1 MGSPIL
7 AAAADSQL
15 NVRVGVE
22 QTTGD
27 YGGGEALTDRYLP
40 VTLQYSANRLGF
52 RVTVPY
58 LELEFSDP
66 TTGTTFTESGLGDV
80 VLGFTFYDAYRSR
93 DGSVLIDLTGKI
105 KLGTADEAVGLGT
118 GETDYAVQA
127 DFFKLFGRATFVGSL
142 GYKVRGEPVGFALED
157 SWLLSTGG
165 MYRFSDRTS
174 GGLFLDYRE
183 SAVAG
188 AVAIRELTASV
199 SRQLNVPWRLQA
211 YLVHGVSDA
220 SADYG
225 AGLSIRRNF

>member
-1 MGSPIL
+1 
-7 AAAADSQL
+7 
-15 NVRVGVE
+15 
-22 QTTGD
+22 
-27 YGGGEALTDRYLP
+27 
-40 VTLQYSANRLGF
+40 
-52 RVTVPY
+52 
-58 LELEFSDP
+58 
-66 TTGTTFTESGLGDV
+66 
-80 VLGFTFYDAYRSR
+80 
-93 DGSVLIDLTGKI
+93 
-105 KLGTADEAVGLGT
+105 
-118 GETDYAVQA
+118 
-127 DFFKLFGRATFVGSL
+127 
-142 GYKVRGEPVGFALED
+142 
-157 SWLLSTGG
+157 